1 MTPLLTAADMAAFLG
16 VTEATLADWRYR
28 HRGPAFVK
36 VGRLVRYRPDDLD
49 AWLDAQRTA
58 GARP

>member
-1 MTPLLTAADMAAFLG
+1 MAAFLG

-28 HRGPAFVK
+28 GRHGPAFVK
-36 VGRLVRYRPDDLD
+36 VGRLVRYRLEDLD

>member
-1 MTPLLTAADMAAFLG
+1 MAAFLC

-28 HRGPAFVK
+28 RRGPAFVK
-36 VGRLVRYRPDDLD
+36 VGRLVRYRPEDLD

-58 GARP
+58 GARS